1 MIFEAIE
8 FAAAAHRGQ
17 YRKGTRIPY
26 IIHPLNA
33 ARTLIE
39 AGCGEPLVVAAILHD
54 VVEDTP
60 RTLEEIRSRF
70 GARVADLVESATE
83 PHRWATWEQR
93 KRHTIEHLRTADDDM
108 LLVAI
113 ADKLDNIR
121 ALRDDLSLRGEET
134 WKRFKRG
141 RKEQGWYYTSMAEV
155 FAQRL
160 AAEPG
165 VSLASLFCEEVRVVF
180 NGSSGSSGS

>member
-17 YRKGTRIPY
+17 FRKGTRIPY

-39 AGCGEPLVVAAILHD
+39 AGCAEPLVVAAILHD

-60 RTLEEIRSRF
+60 RTLDEIRSGF

-121 ALRDDLSLRGEET
+121 DLRDDLSLRGEET

-141 RKEQGWYYTSMAEV
+141 RKDQAWYYTSMEEIFSQRMTADPAV
-155 FAQRL
+155 RL
-160 AAEPG
+160 AR
-165 VSLASLFCEEVRVVF
+165 LFGEEVRAVF
-180 NGSSGSSGS
+180 NGSSASSGS

>member
-8 FAAAAHRGQ
+8 YAAAAHRGQ
-17 YRKGTRIPY
+17 YRKGTLIPY
-26 IIHPLNA
+26 ILHPLNA
-33 ARTLIE
+33 ARTLID
-39 AGCGEPLVVAAILHD
+39 AGCAEHLAVAAVLHD

-60 RTLEEIRSRF
+60 RTLSDIRKRF
-70 GARVADLVESATE
+70 GDRVAELVEAATE
-83 PHRWATWEQR
+83 PHRWASWEQR
-93 KRHTIEHLRTADDDM
+93 KRHTIEHLRTAGEEM

-121 ALRDDLSLRGEET
+121 EIREDLDARGEET

-141 RKEQGWYYTSMAEV
+141 RREQGWYYGSMEEIFSA
-155 FAQRL
+155 RL
-160 AAEPG
+160 LSEPG
-165 VSLASLFCEEVRVVF
+165 AGLARRFSSAVRAVF

>member
-8 FAAAAHRGQ
+8 YAAAAHRGQ

-26 IIHPLNA
+26 ILHPLNA

-39 AGCGEPLVVAAILHD
+39 AGCAEHLVVAAVLHD
-54 VVEDTP
+54 VVEDTS
-60 RTLEEIRSRF
+60 RTLAEIRKRF
-70 GARVADLVESATE
+70 GARVAELVESATE

-93 KRHTIEHLRTADDDM
+93 KRHTIEHLRTADEEM

-121 ALRDDLSLRGEET
+121 ALREDLAARGEET

-141 RKEQGWYYTSMAEV
+141 RKDQGWYYGSMAEI
-155 FAQRL
+155 FRERMM
-160 AAEPG
+160 AEPG
-165 VSLASLFCEEVRVVF
+165 AGLALLFSGEVRAVF
-180 NGSSGSSGS
+180 NGWSGSSGS